1 MLRTNFIWL
10 VLVLGLLLSACTK
23 TQSVS
28 GGSAAKT
35 EAPATKEAIGETGIN
50 KVTLTEQAL
59 ARLALET
66 TEVQNAANDLLEIP
80 YGAII
85 YDLNGNT
92 WTYTS
97 PEANV
102 FVRHPITVDRIE
114 GNSVYLS
121 DGPELGTLVVS
132 MGAAELYAAD
142 VGITK

>member
-10 VLVLGLLLSACTK
+10 VLVLALLSACTK

-28 GGSAAKT
+28 GGSAATT
-35 EAPATKEAIGETGIN
+35 EEPATKEAIGETGIN
-50 KVTLTEQAL
+50 KITLTEQAL
-59 ARLALET
+59 TRLALET
-66 TEVQNAANDLLEIP
+66 TEVKNAANGQLEVP

-92 WTYTS
+92 WTYTN

-121 DGPELGTLVVS
+121 DGPELGTVVV
-132 MGAAELYAAD
+132 MVGAAELYGTD
-142 VGITK
+142 TGVK

>member
-1 MLRTNFIWL
+1 MLRINFIWL
-10 VLVLGLLLSACTK
+10 VLVMALLLSACTK

-28 GGSAAKT
+28 GGSAAT
-35 EAPATKEAIGETGIN
+35 EAPATTEAIGDTGIN

-59 ARLALET
+59 VRLALET
-66 TEVQNAANDLLEIP
+66 TEVKNAPNDLLEIP

-102 FVRHPITVDRIE
+102 FVRQSITVDRIE

-121 DGPELGTLVVS
+121 DGPELGTAVVVV
-132 MGAAELYAAD
+132 GAAELYATD
-142 VGITK
+142 VGISK